1 MRNEGEFI
9 EENTTGLRF
18 VAGAHLT
25 PCVCGTDLGQSFK
38 ERVESRG
45 AFAVAPNDKALNA
58 AVLLESLPDG
68 ANLARVLVRA
78 GEKSGDLVVAIVE
91 LACFEGAAGI
101 DCRGA
106 DFDCLAAGTGIT
118 KGSFVVG

>member
-78 GEKSGDLVVAIVE
+78 GEKSGDLVVSQGSCLGVSSRRDCGGR
-91 LACFEGAAGI
+91 LHI
-101 DCRGA
+101 DLYTVKI
-106 DFDCLAAGTGIT
+106 DP
-118 KGSFVVG
+118 